1 MKVSGNDPIDLRRVN
16 KNDQSCEVF
25 QKDQLNCC
33 FEIQYDLNMSTTTI
47 DPIDRLLDAAQNGKT
62 LIKNRDVLHF
72 TFMPNQILHRDP
84 EQEKITQSLLP
95 ILMESRPSNL
105 LVYGKPGTGKTLVI
119 KKVLSKI
126 QKRVE
131 EGSFP
136 IKLAYTNAK
145 QETTLYGLLV
155 SFGRQLGLGS
165 QKTNDEKMWLPST
178 GLSIIEVFN
187 RILYV
192 LDKNET
198 NAVFVI
204 DEIDYLAELIQKTGK
219 DVLYQITRAN
229 ERLTT
234 GSLTLIGVSNDLTF
248 KERLDPRVIS
258 SLSEEEVIFTN
269 YNLPQI
275 KEILDARIE
284 VAFEQNIVSDAALNL
299 CSAMAGRE
307 SGDARRALDLL
318 RVAAEIAERT
328 QMPTVSEDHIRMAAE
343 KIEENKEVVALRSYP
358 LHEKLL
364 ILAIMKSSEISTGE
378 VYSTYKNL
386 CKDIRQKELTQRRV
400 TQMLSEI
407 EMSGIIVGRIVH
419 QGTHG
424 NTKKFRITVSPDMV
438 KTTFKDEMLL
448 QDIL

>member
-1 MKVSGNDPIDLRRVN
+1 
-16 KNDQSCEVF
+16 
-25 QKDQLNCC
+25 
-33 FEIQYDLNMSTTTI
+33 MSTTTI
-47 DPIDRLLDAAQNGKT
+47 DPIDRLLDAAQSGKT

-72 TFMPNQILHRDP
+72 THIPNQILHRDP

-178 GLSIIEVFN
+178 GLSISEVFN
-187 RILYV
+187 RILYA

-258 SLSEEEVIFTN
+258 TLSEEEIIFTN

-275 KEILDARIE
+275 REILDARIE
-284 VAFEQNIVSDAALNL
+284 VAFDEGVVSEAALNL

-318 RVAAEIAERT
+318 RVASEIAERS
-328 QMPTVSEDHIRMAAE
+328 QVPTVTEDHIRMASE

-364 ILAIMKSSEISTGE
+364 IMAIMKSSEISTGE

-386 CKDIRQKELTQRRV
+386 CKEIRQKELTQRRV

-407 EMSGIIVGRIVH
+407 EMSGIISGRIVH

-438 KTTFKDEMLL
+438 KSTFKDEMILE
-448 QDIL
+448 DIL